1 MLVNKLICI
10 KAITCQALSLLVNEL
25 LLNMVRD
32 LELLVTAVFKLR
44 VITFLSLQNEFK
56 DKQRMTYMSYNF
68 LNPSV
73 ARPVDIH

>member
-25 LLNMVRD
+25 LLNIVKD

-44 VITFLSLQNEFK
+44 VITFLSLQNGFK
-56 DKQRMTYMSYNF
+56 DKQSMTYVSYNF
-68 LNPSV
+68 LNPNV
-73 ARPVDIH
+73 AGPIDIH